1 MKPDRL
7 SAIASRFARLRI
19 ALIGDIALDRYLHI
33 DPALAETSLETGLVV
48 HNVVAVRPQPGA
60 GGNVLANLAAL
71 QPKSLAAVG
80 FSGDDGEGVELRRA
94 LADLRVDLTHFLVR
108 PDRTTFTYTKPLL
121 MVAAATGGP
130 PWHGYGPCRGR
141 PEELSRLD
149 FRSRTPTPAALEDE
163 IIRRLRDAVAG
174 ADVVVAMDQVPEPEN
189 GVLTRRVKAAL
200 ADVARAHPEKVFI
213 GDSRT
218 SPGDFAAVRMKTNRA
233 ELARHFG
240 AAPAAADVQA
250 LALQWSG
257 DLGRDVFATLAEQG
271 IVAASEGRAV
281 HVPGIRVEP
290 PIDVTG
296 AGDAVLASIAMAL
309 GAGAD
314 AFEAAEIGNLAGA
327 VVVRKIGTTGTASV
341 EELAA
346 ILARM

>member
-80 FSGDDGEGVELRRA
+80 FCGDDGEGVELPRA
-94 LADLRVDLTHFLVR
+94 LASIGVDLTHFLVR

-121 MVAAATGGP
+121 IHRGGP
-130 PWHGYGPCRGR
+130 

-163 IIRRLRDAVAG
+163 IIRRLQQAAAG

-189 GVLTRRVKAAL
+189 GVLTRRVKSAL
-200 ADVARAHPEKVFI
+200 ADVARAHPEKVII

>member
-71 QPKSLAAVG
+71 RPKSLAAVG

-94 LADLRVDLTHFLVR
+94 LESLGVDLTHFLVR
-108 PDRTTFTYTKPLL
+108 ADRTTFTYTKPLV
-121 MVAAATGGP
+121 MVAPASPKGGP
-130 PWHGYGPCRGR
+130 

-163 IIRRLRDAVAG
+163 IIRRLRQAVAG

-327 VVVRKIGTTGTASV
+327 VVVKKIGTTGTASV